1 MTNTIQTTS
10 HVRRFA
16 GPDPVV
22 PGRLRPGLA
31 LIAVPLI
38 AMGLSLVQ
46 PAAAQELDAQD
57 MDDLRR
63 VEMLLESI
71 DTLQARFT
79 QVSETQGYSEGD
91 FFLDRPGRMRIEY
104 DDQPYLYVA
113 DGFWL
118 TFYDE
123 ELDQRSDALLGS
135 TLADFITREDV
146 SLEGDVTVVDVR
158 RSSEELAVDLVQTD
172 DPGAGMLSLIMNRDP
187 MTLKRWVVLDSQG
200 YSTEVYLQD
209 IQYGVDLPGSLF
221 VVRQGG

>member
-1 MTNTIQTTS
+1 MLTS
-10 HVRRFA
+10 PSAAAPSRPSAPFVFA
-16 GPDPVV
+16 GMM
-22 PGRLRPGLA
+22 LA
-31 LIAVPLI
+31 AAL
-38 AMGLSLVQ
+38 LVAP
-46 PAAAQELDAQD
+46 PAPAQELDAQD
-57 MDDLRR
+57 YEDLRR
-63 VEMLLESI
+63 VESLLESI

-91 FFLDRPGRMRIEY
+91 FYLDRPGRMRIEY

-209 IQYGVDLPGSLF
+209 IRYGVDLPNNLF
-221 VVRQGG
+221 VVRRDN